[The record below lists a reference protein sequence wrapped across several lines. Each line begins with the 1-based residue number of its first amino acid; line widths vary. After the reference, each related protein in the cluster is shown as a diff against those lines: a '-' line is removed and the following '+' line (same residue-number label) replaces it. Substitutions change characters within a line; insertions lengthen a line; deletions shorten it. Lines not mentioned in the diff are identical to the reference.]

1 VQNAGV
7 SRSCLPIFTRGGI
20 RYASAILLLADL
32 NVSEQS
38 GLSKIQAGKIHLA
51 ESVQIAPLPSGL
63 RTGRT
68 AGIVGALMVLVS
80 VIGYLR
86 EAALASRFGVSATMD
101 AYFGAVFIPNILY
114 SILIAGTV
122 SPILIRILVQEET
135 VGHEGGRSEAFSVVA
150 TFSLLVLI
158 FIISLALPG
167 AHLWLAWLFPGFS
180 RATLSVAVHLVY
192 IIFPAVIF
200 LAGGGILTAVL
211 NGCHKFALAS
221 FAPAIASTAVIAAV
235 LFARGERA
243 IYVVA
248 IATAAGFL
256 LQVLVLVPA
265 TASLGIRYRPILNF
279 RHPVIARLLRLGI
292 PLFLYLAVAGASSVM
307 ERNLASRISAGA
319 VSTLSY
325 ALRLFTVPSNFMAA
339 PLAIVAYPSF
349 AREAAKASRG
359 ELGPQLSKIFR
370 LVIFLF
376 LPVTIWTVINSL
388 VVTRLLYEHG
398 LFLPADSVITAHVL
412 AVYSVGILPNA
423 IAMVLLRCFFAVEDT
438 VTPLFAE
445 ILALI
450 SFVMA
455 APVLS
460 QHFGLG
466 GLVAARAAA
475 FFLVTGVLIYV
486 LARRQALLNLDW
498 ELLKFLFRAAVATL
512 GMGGVSWLSLRFLVG
527 TFNGGGSLVRFL
539 LTIVLMA
546 ISGATYVLLARLLNM
561 GEARQIWST
570 VRTLLPAGNRGPQ

>member
-1 VQNAGV
+1 M
-7 SRSCLPIFTRGGI
+7 
-20 RYASAILLLADL
+20 
-32 NVSEQS
+32 
-38 GLSKIQAGKIHLA
+38 A
-51 ESVQIAPLPSGL
+51 ESVEIAPLPSGL
-63 RTGRT
+63 RTGHT

-80 VIGYLR
+80 AIGYLR

-122 SPILIRILVQEET
+122 SPILIRILVQEES
-135 VGHEGGRSEAFSVVA
+135 VGQEGRRSEAFSIVMN
-150 TFSLLVLI
+150 FSLLVLI
-158 FIISLALPG
+158 LIISVALPG
-167 AHLWLAWLFPGFS
+167 AHLWLPWLFPGFNP
-180 RATLSVAVHLVY
+180 ATLRIAVHLVN
-192 IIFPAVIF
+192 IILPAVIF
-200 LAGGGILTAVL
+200 LAGTGILTAVL

-221 FAPAIASTAVIAAV
+221 FAPATASAAVITAV
-235 LFARGERA
+235 LFAQGERA
-243 IYVVA
+243 IYVVG
-248 IATAAGFL
+248 IATAVGFL
-256 LQVLVLVPA
+256 LQFLVLVPA
-265 TASLGIRYRPILNF
+265 VAALGIRYRPIFNF

-292 PLFLYLAVAGASSVM
+292 PLFLYLAVAGVSSVM

-339 PLAIVAYPSF
+339 PLAIVAYPGF
-349 AREAAKASRG
+349 AREAARARRG

-376 LPVTIWTVINSL
+376 LPVTIWTVTNSL

-438 VTPLFAE
+438 VTPLVAE

-450 SFVMA
+450 SFVTA

-460 QHFGLG
+460 RHFGLG
-466 GLVAARAAA
+466 GLVAARAVA

-498 ELLKFLFRAAVATL
+498 ELLKFLFRALAASL
-512 GMGGVSWLSLRFLVG
+512 GMGAVSWLALRFLVG
-527 TFNGGGSLVRFL
+527 TFDAAGSLLRFL
-539 LTIVLMA
+539 LTTVLMA
-546 ISGATYVLLARLLNM
+546 ISAATYLFLARLLNM
-561 GEARQIWST
+561 SEARQIWST
-570 VRTLLPAGNRGPQ
+570 VRTLLPSGNRSLQ